1 MVMVVNSEDTN
12 EYEVGKEVL
21 FIHGNRLD
29 LVVYISNLL
38 SDHEMTGA
46 KLMDQFEGY

>member
-12 EYEVGKEVL
+12 EYEVDKEVL
-21 FIHGNRLD
+21 FIHGNRID

-38 SDHEMTGA
+38 GDHEMAGA
-46 KLMDQFEGY
+46 RLMD